1 MIAPDANLLIYAI
14 SPTSPF
20 HSASR
25 KWLESLLSGSEPVGL
40 PLWSIYGLIGFM
52 TNPAVHPRPAIF
64 QQTAAT
70 VDSWLALP
78 HVRMLYPGDRH
89 WELVNQLAAKT
100 TIRAAKL
107 TDAAIA
113 AIAIEYGAV
122 VHTNDS
128 DFARFPGVRCHYP
141 LQP

>member
-1 MIAPDANLLIYAI
+1 MIAPDANLLIYAV

-20 HSASR
+20 HAASR
-25 KWLESLLSGSEPVGL
+25 RWLEALLSGSEPVGL
-40 PLWSIYGLIGFM
+40 PLWSIYGLIRFM
-52 TNPAVHPRPAIF
+52 TIRSLHPKSATF
-64 QQTAAT
+64 QQTAGT

-78 HVRMLYPGDRH
+78 HVRVLYPGERH
-89 WELVNQLAAKT
+89 WSLVNQIASQT
-100 TIRAAKL
+100 TIQSAKV

-122 VHTNDS
+122 VHTNDT
-128 DFARFPGVRCHYP
+128 DFARFPGVRWHNP